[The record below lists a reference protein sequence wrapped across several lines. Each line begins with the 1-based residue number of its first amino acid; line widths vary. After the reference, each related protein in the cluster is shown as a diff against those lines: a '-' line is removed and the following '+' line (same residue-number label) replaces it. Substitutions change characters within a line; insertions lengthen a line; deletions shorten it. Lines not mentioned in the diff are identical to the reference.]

1 MRLVLIFISLCIATI
16 SFGQFNYQGKFID
29 VNTNRAIEGVNVKIK
44 NEKRGEV
51 SAKNGSFQLEIKRLP
66 TTILISH
73 IAYETEEL
81 LIEAEQEEEVLIF
94 LVPKVNVL
102 SEVTVREKTQIQSI
116 SDVEKYSV
124 LDFALSDDQV
134 FRLEYHG
141 SFKKYVL
148 SVTDIFG
155 EENHSLRL
163 GAIKKVRGLYKSC
176 DELLYLLS
184 ASHAYPLRN
193 EDHQLSLG
201 TKIRIDT
208 FDRFIRPC
216 QLKIGTALYYINKK
230 YNGLMSIVTKYDFA
244 RLVKTRLRVIADEGQ
259 LENYQTDIN
268 LIAESQGISNIAHT
282 GDDCD
287 NDQIRNIQEN
297 GDFLFTVFYKPE
309 YPTYICKQ
317 QERLI
322 LLNHMEQK
330 IEHFQEGE
338 ADLESEVKADYVL
351 DKKWLKKIIID
362 SKTEKVYGVFD
373 LKKGIGIKEINTSTG
388 ETQLVSILETA
399 TQNHETI
406 KIQEGRI
413 FYLKEYEVN
422 TGLME
427 LVQQKI

>member
-1 MRLVLIFISLCIATI
+1 MCIANI
-16 SFGQFNYQGKFID
+16 AFGQFNYQGKFVD

-51 SAKNGSFQLEIKRLP
+51 SAKDGSFQLELKRLP

-81 LIEAEQEEEVLIF
+81 LIEAEAQEEVLIF
-94 LVPKVNVL
+94 LLPKVNVL

-124 LDFALSDDQV
+124 LDFAIADDQV

-155 EENHSLRL
+155 EENHSLKL
-163 GAIKKVRGLYKSC
+163 GAIKNVESLYKSC
-176 DELLYLLS
+176 DELLYLVS
-184 ASHAYPLRN
+184 ASHAYPLRH
-193 EDHQLSLG
+193 EDKELSLG

-216 QLKIGTALYYINKK
+216 QVKIGTALYYVNKK
-230 YNGLMSIVTKYDFA
+230 HNGLMSIITKYDFA
-244 RLVKTRLRVIADEGQ
+244 RLVKTRLRVIANENQ

-287 NDQIRNIQEN
+287 NERIRDIQEN

-309 YPTYICKQ
+309 YPIYICKQ

-373 LKKGIGIKEINTSTG
+373 LKKGIGIKEINTTTG

-413 FYLKEYEVN
+413 FYLKEDQVN

-427 LVQQKI
+427 LVQQEM